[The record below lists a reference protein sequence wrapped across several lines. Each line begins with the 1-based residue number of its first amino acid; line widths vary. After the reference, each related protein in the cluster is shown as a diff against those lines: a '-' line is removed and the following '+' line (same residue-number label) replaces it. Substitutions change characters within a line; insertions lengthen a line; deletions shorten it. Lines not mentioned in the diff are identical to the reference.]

1 MTKEK
6 QKMGRKLLDIDPVQV
21 EKLSAIQCTLR
32 EMAAFFGCDE
42 KTLRGR
48 FSAEIAK
55 GKEQGKMS
63 LRRKQY
69 DVAMNGNVSML
80 IWLGKNYLDQA
91 EKVDANLQQKI
102 LQVYG
107 MKPINHDRSSENPSE

>member
-32 EMAAFFGCDE
+32 EMAAFFGCDA
-42 KTLRGR
+42 KTLSNR
-48 FSAEIAK
+48 FSTEIAK

-107 MKPINHDRSSENPSE
+107 MNPIKHDRSSENPSE